1 VFTRLK
7 LAVFVD
13 GCFWHSCPEHGS
25 MPNRNREYWLPK
37 LAANVD
43 RDRRDD
49 AALRES
55 GWSVERLWEHEDAN
69 MAADRIETEVRRRL
83 GEVEGVAHREP
94 P

>member
-1 VFTRLK
+1 MFTRGK

-25 MPNRNREYWLPK
+25 TPNRNREYWLPK
-37 LAANVD
+37 LGANVD
-43 RDRRDD
+43 RDRRVD

-69 MAADRIETEVRRRL
+69 IAADRIETMVRRRT
-83 GEVEGVAHREP
+83 GTVERRARREQT
-94 P
+94 